1 MRTLPQ
7 NLSDLGLFQERLM
20 SEVSELWQ
28 DTCRLELWRTNDL
41 RHCASLE
48 TVSCFPIGF
57 KITPKRVQADVASAY
72 VGSAATLE
80 ETTDDVCE
88 FDE

>member
-1 MRTLPQ
+1 
-7 NLSDLGLFQERLM
+7 M

-41 RHCASLE
+41 HHCASLE

-80 ETTDDVCE
+80 ENHR
-88 FDE
+88 

>member
-1 MRTLPQ
+1 
-7 NLSDLGLFQERLM
+7 M

-41 RHCASLE
+41 HHCASLE

-80 ETTDDVCE
+80 ETTDDICE